1 MGNSSGNRERKRM
14 RAWERPGEGGLVSL
28 CFGCKAFTGGGEMK
42 ECELRQR

>member
-14 RAWERPGEGGLVSL
+14 RAWERPGEGLVSL
-28 CFGCKAFTGGGEMK
+28 CFGYKAFTGGGGMK